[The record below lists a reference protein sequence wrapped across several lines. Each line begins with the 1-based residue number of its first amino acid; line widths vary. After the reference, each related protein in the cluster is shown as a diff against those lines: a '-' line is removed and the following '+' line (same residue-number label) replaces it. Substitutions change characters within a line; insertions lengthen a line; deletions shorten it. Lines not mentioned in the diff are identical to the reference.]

1 MLSRNNWKEQ
11 VRQQEPK
18 KQRFTIKKLT
28 IGVASVLI
36 GFTFM
41 GMSASA
47 NAQTTSTPDTQAGIT
62 SATDTTTPIAPS
74 TTVPSYD
81 GTKVVDTPFY
91 NNPQG
96 TNSKLIDNESKDGQ
110 YTFYFTAKDASGKEY
125 ASSYAAEK
133 NEPKGVNLNSILD
146 KDAGAYDPN
155 SLEFHFY
162 YGRL

>member
-47 NAQTTSTPDTQAGIT
+47 NGQPNNAQTKPGTPSVQPAQSGTDSKAIT
-62 SATDTTTPIAPS
+62 ADSGQPNNAQ
-74 TTVPSYD
+74 
-81 GTKVVDTPFY
+81 TKP
-91 NNPQG
+91 G
-96 TNSKLIDNESKDGQ
+96 
-110 YTFYFTAKDASGKEY
+110 
-125 ASSYAAEK
+125 
-133 NEPKGVNLNSILD
+133 
-146 KDAGAYDPN
+146 
-155 SLEFHFY
+155 
-162 YGRL
+162 

>member
-1 MLSRNNWKEQ
+1 MLSKNNWKEQ
-11 VRQQEPK
+11 IRQQEPK

-47 NAQTTSTPDTQAGIT
+47 DNQTAATGNNPIGTNQAGKET
-62 SATDTTTPIAPS
+62 KTETPATDTTTPIAPS

-91 NNPQG
+91 NNSRG
-96 TNSKLIDNESKDGQ
+96 TNSNLRSEERRV
-110 YTFYFTAKDASGKEY
+110 GKECRSRWSPY
-125 ASSYAAEK
+125 
-133 NEPKGVNLNSILD
+133 
-146 KDAGAYDPN
+146 
-155 SLEFHFY
+155 H
-162 YGRL
+162 

>member
-47 NAQTTSTPDTQAGIT
+47 NTQTPSNTPEQSNDTTSRSVQLANKRSAKIP
-62 SATDTTTPIAPS
+62 ATDTTTPIAPS
-74 TTVPSYD
+74 TTAPSYD

-91 NNPQG
+91 NNSRG
-96 TNSKLIDNESKDGQ
+96 TNSNLIDNQSKTGQ
-110 YTFYFTAKDASGKEY
+110 YTFYFTAKDAS
-125 ASSYAAEK
+125 
-133 NEPKGVNLNSILD
+133 
-146 KDAGAYDPN
+146 
-155 SLEFHFY
+155 
-162 YGRL
+162 

>member
-47 NAQTTSTPDTQAGIT
+47 NDQNTPG
-62 SATDTTTPIAPS
+62 TP
-74 TTVPSYD
+74 
-81 GTKVVDTPFY
+81 
-91 NNPQG
+91 
-96 TNSKLIDNESKDGQ
+96 
-110 YTFYFTAKDASGKEY
+110 
-125 ASSYAAEK
+125 AANGYE
-133 NEPKGVNLNSILD
+133 
-146 KDAGAYDPN
+146 
-155 SLEFHFY
+155 
-162 YGRL
+162 

>member
-47 NAQTTSTPDTQAGIT
+47 NTQNTPNTPEQSNNTSEQSSNTTSPSVQLANKSSAKIP
-62 SATDTTTPIAPS
+62 ATDTTTPIAPS
-74 TTVPSYD
+74 KIVPSYD
-81 GTKVVDTPFY
+81 STNKRVVDTPC
-91 NNPQG
+91 
-96 TNSKLIDNESKDGQ
+96 L
-110 YTFYFTAKDASGKEY
+110 
-125 ASSYAAEK
+125 
-133 NEPKGVNLNSILD
+133 
-146 KDAGAYDPN
+146 
-155 SLEFHFY
+155 
-162 YGRL
+162 